1 MIITRRGLEVGTAA
15 LTGAFGGAVVASSL
29 EHGIGWSSAAGV
41 DAGTF
46 PFITGALILA
56 GSLFNLVAGWLGSR
70 RRVIDGH
77 DLKKI
82 GGLFLPALAYVA
94 VIPLI
99 GMHVASA
106 LYLLATLTLQKH
118 MSPLRALALA
128 AATAVSLYVLFDWM
142 FQVTLPRGLLGDA
155 LGF

>member
-15 LTGAFGGAVVASSL
+15 LTGAFGAAVVASSL
-29 EHGIGWSSAAGV
+29 EHGIGWSSAGV

-46 PFITGALILA
+46 PFLTGALILA

-128 AATAVSLYVLFDWM
+128 VVTAISLYVLFDWM